1 METRMSKK
9 ISLDVLDKAYN
20 SAPMSEIKEQSNNNN
35 INKKKL
41 INLPQAWEDKIKNH
55 YKGTVNSYILMAI
68 FERMQKDGMI

>member
-1 METRMSKK
+1 METGMSKK

-35 INKKKL
+35 NKKKL